1 MAILHNY
8 PSPLSTTS
16 RPMEIDELKLWC
28 YIEGMRDRDYFSV
41 SIPITQSINDLNKK
55 IYNLNKQEK
64 SFTGFDARDLI
75 LTKVRYIMIF
85 M

>member
-1 MAILHNY
+1 
-8 PSPLSTTS
+8 
-16 RPMEIDELKLWC
+16 MEIDELKLWC